1 MGRHPRGTAAARH
14 GSPTRKQHRRPGQ
27 PHPDPTKGD
36 VPSLLAAQVAGLTWP
51 AETAVTLLTAGDAST
66 VDVQA
71 HRDVLFGRAVDH
83 DIVDAPVADA
93 VIAEAVLGYDA
104 IVIGAPTGGET
115 SEYVSEIMRRSPIPV
130 VIVRGAASLNG
141 RLPWA
146 FARALVPVNGSKSA
160 KPALELATQ
169 LSSHLGTQ
177 LLQLHVSPTPPTRME
192 SLIGERSRPGRHRAS
207 STRPPRSPTQAALE
221 HRRSWPTIR
230 VRLPASCRRQP
241 NSAPI

>member
-1 MGRHPRGTAAARH
+1 M
-14 GSPTRKQHRRPGQ
+14 
-27 PHPDPTKGD
+27 
-36 VPSLLAAQVAGLTWP
+36 
-51 AETAVTLLTAGDAST
+51 
-66 VDVQA
+66 
-71 HRDVLFGRAVDH
+71 
-83 DIVDAPVADA
+83 
-93 VIAEAVLGYDA
+93 
-104 IVIGAPTGGET
+104 IGAPTGGET

-192 SLIGERSRPGRHRAS
+192 SLIGERGPDRARHRAILDEAASVADASGARAS
-207 STRPPRSPTQAALE
+207 SILAHDPSPAAGILSTATE
-221 HRRSWPTIR
+221 LGADLIVMSGSSRDNAGVPAVSATIQR
-230 VRLPASCRRQP
+230 VLDGSDTTLVVVLVPEDDGSGAS
-241 NSAPI
+241 SEAH